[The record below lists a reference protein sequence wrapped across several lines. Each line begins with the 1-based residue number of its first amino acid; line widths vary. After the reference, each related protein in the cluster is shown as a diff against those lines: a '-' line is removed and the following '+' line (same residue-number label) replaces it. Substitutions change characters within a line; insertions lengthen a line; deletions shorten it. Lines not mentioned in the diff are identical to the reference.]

1 MWSDDQ
7 PVAGAPEGARS
18 PSSPEALLDPPEGA
32 LLDFTCPRCRLEVS
46 EELYG
51 PCTSCRTTL
60 RAVIGGEAR
69 DVEQRDYEPKMN
81 VTPNAIATKD

>member
-7 PVAGAPEGARS
+7 PVSGAPNGALLE
-18 PSSPEALLDPPEGA
+18 SSPEELLDPPEGA

-51 PCTSCRTTL
+51 PCSSCRTTL